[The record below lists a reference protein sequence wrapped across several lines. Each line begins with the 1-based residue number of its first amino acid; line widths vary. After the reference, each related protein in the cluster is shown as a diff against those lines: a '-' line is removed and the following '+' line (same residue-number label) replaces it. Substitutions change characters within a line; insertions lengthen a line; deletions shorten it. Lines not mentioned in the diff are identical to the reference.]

1 MLAKAIRN
9 RAPDGNVAQDFRARV
24 NYVCAKATTVYLGN
38 LVGTWRDAAFQMR
51 VSAGLNPRL
60 RSPVYHLVLSWP
72 ETEQPSDPEV
82 VGAARRV
89 VADLGARAHQFVIAV
104 HRDRVNT
111 HAHVVLNRVHP
122 VTGASLSLSHDY
134 LRLERA
140 CRRVEQAM
148 GWPPDRGRFDTLIT
162 GDTVQL
168 IPKPAAHWEQKIADR
183 ERGLRPDGR
192 AVRGHEQRSGLP
204 ALRDVIPQDVRRQLG
219 TLVERAKGWT
229 DIHLILGTI
238 GLRYMP
244 HGSGARIVDPGRN
257 WFMAAN
263 QLGAGFGLQ
272 RMQSRLGPFQP
283 DHDAIAAGFDPIPP
297 PRAAHDTP
305 LLEIARS
312 IADRDE
318 RIKAQRDARK
328 AAIRDLVTHQA
339 RELLDVRQRL
349 GHRRSPFARALRQ
362 VMRETHRAEMDRLK
376 RQPPVPGALPREVSP
391 DMAYPAPGKM
401 DWRRYRHVFRH
412 QDAGR
417 ALTAADRQPDHTALR
432 QSWFLAL
439 DRDDPHIPE
448 SLAALLARHADDLR
462 ADGSGRLLLAR
473 RNPHGSITGFEV
485 LPLGGP
491 QIDSRI
497 MKDSGTGLGLVGARD
512 ARVCVIV
519 EDAAAALMQITISDG
534 QNLLVIVSGRHP
546 GNQNANHLRSL
557 AQGRSVWIAV
567 GQDVARSGLGE
578 QLRDLLPQAR
588 WNKGNPGDLWRDFHS
603 AMAAEA
609 KEAARSQS
617 ADAQPSEHDADRSG
631 PPG

>member
-38 LVGTWRDAAFQMR
+38 LAGTWRDAAFQMR

-60 RSPVYHLVLSWP
+60 RAPVYHLVLSWA

-104 HRDRVNT
+104 HHDRVNT

-122 VTGASLSLSHDY
+122 VSGTSLSLSHDY

-140 CRRVEQAM
+140 CRRVEQTM
-148 GWPPDRGRFDTLIT
+148 GWPPDRGRFDTVIT

-168 IPKPAAHWEQKIADR
+168 IPKPAAHWERKIADR

-192 AVRGHEQRSGLP
+192 AVRGHERRSGLP
-204 ALRDVIPQDVRRQLG
+204 TLRDVIPQDVRRQLG
-219 TLVERAKGWT
+219 TLVERAKGWM

-238 GLRYMP
+238 GLRYLP

-257 WFMAAN
+257 WFMTAN

-272 RMQSRLGPFQP
+272 RMQSRLGLFQP
-283 DHDAIAAGFDPIPP
+283 DHDAIAAGFDPISP

-328 AAIRDLVTHQA
+328 AARRDLVTHQA

-349 GHRRSPFARALRQ
+349 GHRRSPFARALQQ

-391 DMAYPAPGKM
+391 DIAYPAPGKV
-401 DWRRYRHVFRH
+401 DWRRYRHAFRR
-412 QDAGR
+412 QDAWR
-417 ALTAADRQPDHTALR
+417 ALTAADRRPDHTALR

-448 SLAALLARHADDLR
+448 SLAAILARHADDLR
-462 ADGSGRLLLAR
+462 ADGSGKLLLAR
-473 RNPHGSITGFEV
+473 RNQRGSITGYEA
-485 LPLGGP
+485 LPLGNLHSST
-491 QIDSRI
+491 QITQE
-497 MKDSGTGLGLVGARD
+497 SGTGLCLLGARD
-512 ARVCVIV
+512 ARTGVIV
-519 EDAAAALMQITISDG
+519 QDAAAVFMHIATSQDQDT
-534 QNLLVIVSGRHP
+534 LLIATGR
-546 GNQNANHLRSL
+546 QLTSQSADHLRSI
-557 AQGRSVWIAV
+557 AAGRNVQIA
-567 GQDVARSGLGE
+567 LGPKAASSALGD
-578 QLRDLLPQAR
+578 QLMRLLPQAQWLNWDPEVLR
-588 WNKGNPGDLWRDFHS
+588 QDAWS
-603 AMAAEA
+603 AVAVGAPWDEIG
-609 KEAARSQS
+609 
-617 ADAQPSEHDADRSG
+617 G
-631 PPG
+631 PRVPE

>member
-122 VTGASLSLSHDY
+122 VSGTSLFLSHDY

-140 CRRVEQAM
+140 CRRVEQTM
-148 GWPPDRGRFDTLIT
+148 GWPPDRGRFDTVIT

-192 AVRGHEQRSGLP
+192 AVRGHERRSGLP

-219 TLVERAKGWT
+219 TLVERAKGWM

-263 QLGAGFGLQ
+263 QLGAGFGLR

-283 DHDAIAAGFDPIPP
+283 DQDAIAAGFDPILPP
-297 PRAAHDTP
+297 DHAQAAALQGLVRGIAERHATARTQRRARNA
-305 LLEIARS
+305 AR
-312 IADRDE
+312 
-318 RIKAQRDARK
+318 
-328 AAIRDLVTHQA
+328 RDLAANQVREA
-339 RELLDVRQRL
+339 RQVRQFLNGSRW
-349 GHRRSPFARALRQ
+349 PFARALRRA
-362 VMRETHRAEMDRLK
+362 MRETHREERRRLK
-376 RQPPVPGALPREVSP
+376 QQNSTPGALPFDATSEIARRAP
-391 DMAYPAPGKM
+391 CDMCR
-401 DWRRYRHVFRH
+401 RRYRHILR
-412 QDAGR
+412 QREEWR

-432 QSWFLAL
+432 QSWVLAAG
-439 DRDDPHIPE
+439 RDDPHVPE
-448 SLAALLARHADDLR
+448 RLAAILARHADDLR

-534 QNLLVIVSGRHP
+534 QNLLVIATGQHP

-567 GQDVARSGLGE
+567 GQDVARSGFGE
-578 QLRDLLPQAR
+578 RLRDLLPQAR